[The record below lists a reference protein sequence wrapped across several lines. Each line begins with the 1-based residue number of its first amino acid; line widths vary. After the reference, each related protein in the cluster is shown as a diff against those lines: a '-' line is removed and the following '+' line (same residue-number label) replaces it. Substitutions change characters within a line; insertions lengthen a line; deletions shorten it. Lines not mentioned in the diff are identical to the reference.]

1 MYYPADEEIP
11 VRLCKYLYGYPRD
24 FEKRFETLEE
34 LCKGGTSLPF

>member
-11 VRLCKYLYGYPRD
+11 VSLCKYLYGYPRD

-34 LCKGGTSLPF
+34 LGKGGTSLPF